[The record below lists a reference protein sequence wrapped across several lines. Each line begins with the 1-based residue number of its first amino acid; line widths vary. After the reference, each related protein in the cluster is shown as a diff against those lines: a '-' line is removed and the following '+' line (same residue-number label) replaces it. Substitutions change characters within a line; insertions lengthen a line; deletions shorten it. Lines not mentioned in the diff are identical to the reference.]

1 VAAPNT
7 NTDRT
12 LTLPDVTT
20 TLVGTDATQT
30 LTNKTLTAPAF
41 SGSVSTSLGVGVT
54 PSAWV
59 TPAIQTGTGASM
71 WSNNITYNYIGANN
85 YFDGANF
92 VYMGTGRAAEYL
104 QGDGT
109 HQWRYSASGTAGGT
123 ITWLEAM
130 RIDASG
136 NVMVGTTTALSN
148 ARAIFY
154 SNAAGNAPIEAR
166 NLLATAGKYWFFG
179 PNTSNAYIIGNQNV
193 VGVQVTD
200 GATSWSA
207 LSDERSK
214 TNLKKIENG
223 IEKVVFLR
231 AVTGRYIK
239 DDENASR
246 SFLIAQ
252 DVLQVLPEAVDQ
264 TNPNELSL
272 RYTEVIPLLV
282 AAIQEQQQ
290 MIQALQADIA
300 ALKGV

>member
-1 VAAPNT
+1 MNISGLANEVPAGSAGSPSIYPTGDT
-7 NTDRT
+7 NTGIFFPAADTIAFTEGGAEAMRIDSSGNVGIGT
-12 LTLPDVTT
+12 SSPSASYKLDV
-20 TLVGTDATQT
+20 
-30 LTNKTLTAPAF
+30 
-41 SGSVSTSLGVGVT
+41 SGSV
-54 PSAWV
+54 
-59 TPAIQTGTGASM
+59 GASG
-71 WSNNITYNYIGANN
+71 SVTIG
-85 YFDGANF
+85 
-92 VYMGTGRAAEYL
+92 T
-104 QGDGT
+104 
-109 HQWRYSASGTAGGT
+109 SGTYAAGSIYSDANWGMIFRAKQASPAQADFKWGNSADT
-123 ITWLEAM
+123 ERM

-136 NVMVGTTTALSN
+136 NLLVGTTTALSN

-154 SNAAGNAPIEAR
+154 SNAAGNAPFEAR

-179 PNTSNAYIIGNQNV
+179 PDTSSAFTIGNQSS
-193 VGVQVTD
+193 VGVKVTD
-200 GATSWSA
+200 GATSWSS

-223 IEKVVFLR
+223 IEKVVSLR
-231 AVTGRYIK
+231 AVTGRYVK

-246 SFLIAQ
+246 AFLIAQ

-272 RYTEVIPLLV
+272 RYTEVIPLLT